1 MKRSYD
7 SFNSLTSIATSLAS
21 RSSINSRTK
30 LYSNRD
36 FQKYIATMEEDI
48 LRNSN
53 HCYTIDK
60 KINNIVNRYENRTN
74 MLFIDLRHRETEHKR
89 LYNKVAKAAK
99 AANTAYSTTVQIT
112 NSDLKDIDKTYRY
125 TMYALYVYTLF
136 TIGMIVYSGFPCIKV
151 SPSLIYIF
159 SIQ

>member
-1 MKRSYD
+1 MRRSCD
-7 SFNSLTSIATSLAS
+7 SFSSLTSVATSIAS

-36 FQKYIATMEEDI
+36 FQKYIAILEDDI

-74 MLFIDLRHRETEHKR
+74 QLFMDLRQREIEHKR
-89 LYNKVAKAAK
+89 LCNKMG
-99 AANTAYSTTVQIT
+99 YI
-112 NSDLKDIDKTYRY
+112 LKNDIYIDVNDDNVNVNVVIERHYRY
-125 TMYALYVYTLF
+125 MLVFLYAYTFVVLA
-136 TIGMIVYSGFPCIKV
+136 MVWN
-151 SPSLIYIF
+151 L
-159 SIQ
+159 

>member
-1 MKRSYD
+1 MRRSYD

-74 MLFIDLRHRETEHKR
+74 MLFMDLRHRETEHKR
-89 LYNKVAKAAK
+89 LCNKMGYLL
-99 AANTAYSTTVQIT
+99 N
-112 NSDLKDIDKTYRY
+112 NDIYIDVNVVIERHYRY
-125 TMYALYVYTLF
+125 MLVFLYAYTFVVLA
-136 TIGMIVYSGFPCIKV
+136 MVWN
-151 SPSLIYIF
+151 L
-159 SIQ
+159 

>member
-1 MKRSYD
+1 
-7 SFNSLTSIATSLAS
+7 
-21 RSSINSRTK
+21 
-30 LYSNRD
+30 
-36 FQKYIATMEEDI
+36 MEDDI

-74 MLFIDLRHRETEHKR
+74 QLFMDLRQREIEHKR
-89 LYNKVAKAAK
+89 LCNKVAKAAK
-99 AANTAYSTTVQIT
+99 EAKAAYSTSVQIT

-136 TIGMIVYSGFPCIKV
+136 TIGIIVYSGIQV
-151 SPSLIYIF
+151 SPR
-159 SIQ
+159 

>member
-1 MKRSYD
+1 MRRSYD

-36 FQKYIATMEEDI
+36 FQKYIATMEDDI

-53 HCYTIDK
+53 HCYKIDK

-74 MLFIDLRHRETEHKR
+74 QLFMDLRQRETEHKR
-89 LYNKVAKAAK
+89 LCNKMGYLL
-99 AANTAYSTTVQIT
+99 N
-112 NSDLKDIDKTYRY
+112 NDIYIDVNDVDVNVVIERHYRY
-125 TMYALYVYTLF
+125 MLVFLYAYTFVVLA
-136 TIGMIVYSGFPCIKV
+136 MVWN
-151 SPSLIYIF
+151 L
-159 SIQ
+159 

>member
-1 MKRSYD
+1 MRRSYD
-7 SFNSLTSIATSLAS
+7 SFNSLTSVATSIAS

-36 FQKYIATMEEDI
+36 FQKYIAILEEDI

-74 MLFIDLRHRETEHKR
+74 QLFMDLRQREIEHKR
-89 LYNKVAKAAK
+89 LCNKMGYILI
-99 AANTAYSTTVQIT
+99 N
-112 NSDLKDIDKTYRY
+112 DIYIDVDDVNVNVVIERHYRY
-125 TMYALYVYTLF
+125 MLVFLYAYTFVVLA
-136 TIGMIVYSGFPCIKV
+136 MVWN
-151 SPSLIYIF
+151 L
-159 SIQ
+159 

>member
-1 MKRSYD
+1 MRRSYD
-7 SFNSLTSIATSLAS
+7 SFNSLTSVATSIAS

-36 FQKYIATMEEDI
+36 FQKYIATMEDDI

-74 MLFIDLRHRETEHKR
+74 QLFMDLRQREIEHKR
-89 LYNKVAKAAK
+89 ICNKMGYLL
-99 AANTAYSTTVQIT
+99 N
-112 NSDLKDIDKTYRY
+112 NDIYIDVDDVNVVDVNVVDVNVVIERHYRY
-125 TMYALYVYTLF
+125 MLVFLYAYTFVVLA
-136 TIGMIVYSGFPCIKV
+136 MVWN
-151 SPSLIYIF
+151 L
-159 SIQ
+159 

>member
-1 MKRSYD
+1 MRRSYD
-7 SFNSLTSIATSLAS
+7 SFNSLTSVATSIAS

-36 FQKYIATMEEDI
+36 FQKYIATMEDDI

-74 MLFIDLRHRETEHKR
+74 QLFMDLRQREIEHKR
-89 LYNKVAKAAK
+89 LCNKMGYLL
-99 AANTAYSTTVQIT
+99 N
-112 NSDLKDIDKTYRY
+112 NDIYIDVNVVIERHYRY
-125 TMYALYVYTLF
+125 MLVFLYAYTFVVLA
-136 TIGMIVYSGFPCIKV
+136 MVWN
-151 SPSLIYIF
+151 L
-159 SIQ
+159 

>member
-1 MKRSYD
+1 MRRSYD
-7 SFNSLTSIATSLAS
+7 SFNSLTSIATSIAS

-36 FQKYIATMEEDI
+36 FQKYIATMEDDI

-74 MLFIDLRHRETEHKR
+74 QLFMDLRQREIEHKR
-89 LYNKVAKAAK
+89 LCNKMGYIL
-99 AANTAYSTTVQIT
+99 N
-112 NSDLKDIDKTYRY
+112 NDIYIDVNDVNVNVVIERHYRY
-125 TMYALYVYTLF
+125 MLVFLYAYTFVVLA
-136 TIGMIVYSGFPCIKV
+136 MVWN
-151 SPSLIYIF
+151 L
-159 SIQ
+159 

>member
-1 MKRSYD
+1 MRRSCD
-7 SFNSLTSIATSLAS
+7 SFSSLTSVATSIAS

-74 MLFIDLRHRETEHKR
+74 QLFMDLRQREIEHKR
-89 LYNKVAKAAK
+89 LCNKMGYIL
-99 AANTAYSTTVQIT
+99 N
-112 NSDLKDIDKTYRY
+112 NDIYIDVNDVNVVIERHYRY
-125 TMYALYVYTLF
+125 MLVFLYAYTFVVLA
-136 TIGMIVYSGFPCIKV
+136 MVWN
-151 SPSLIYIF
+151 L
-159 SIQ
+159 

>member
-1 MKRSYD
+1 MRRSYD
-7 SFNSLTSIATSLAS
+7 SFNSLTSVATSIAS

-36 FQKYIATMEEDI
+36 FQKYIATMEDDI

-74 MLFIDLRHRETEHKR
+74 QLFMDLRQRETEHKR
-89 LYNKVAKAAK
+89 LCNKMGYLL
-99 AANTAYSTTVQIT
+99 N
-112 NSDLKDIDKTYRY
+112 ND
-125 TMYALYVYTLF
+125 
-136 TIGMIVYSGFPCIKV
+136 
-151 SPSLIYIF
+151 IYIDVNVVIERHF
-159 SIQ
+159 RYMLVFLYAYTFVVLAMVWNL

>member
-1 MKRSYD
+1 MRRSYD
-7 SFNSLTSIATSLAS
+7 SFNSLTSVATSIAS

-36 FQKYIATMEEDI
+36 FQKYIATMEDDI

-74 MLFIDLRHRETEHKR
+74 MLFMDLRQREIEHKR
-89 LYNKVAKAAK
+89 LYNKVAKEAK
-99 AANTAYSTTVQIT
+99 AAYSTSVQIT

-136 TIGMIVYSGFPCIKV
+136 TIGIIVYSGIQV
-151 SPSLIYIF
+151 SPR
-159 SIQ
+159 